1 MRHNAKTVLP
11 ITAHHFDAVLFD
23 LDGVITKTAS
33 VHAACW
39 KKLFDDFLR
48 QYAAKTAQ
56 TFVPFDIVAD
66 YARYVDGKLRWEGVR
81 DFLAAR
87 NIFLPPGTQDDPP
100 GIHTIHALALRKD
113 DLFTV
118 VLQEKGVDILV
129 DGLALV
135 QHVRAAGLKTA
146 VVSSSKNCQM
156 VLQMAHIEQLF
167 DIRVDGVTAE
177 QLQLQGKPAP
187 DPFLKAAE
195 LLDVVP
201 QRAVVVEDALSGVQS
216 GVRGNFGLVV
226 AVDRLGNAAA
236 LYESG
241 ADLVVTDLRSLIV

>member
-1 MRHNAKTVLP
+1 MIVLP
-11 ITAHHFDAVLFD
+11 ITHSHFDAVLFD
-23 LDGVITKTAS
+23 LDGVITQTAK

-48 QYAAKTAQ
+48 EHAAISKQ

-66 YARYVDGKLRWEGVR
+66 YARYVDGKLRREGVR
-81 DFLAAR
+81 DFLASR
-87 NIFLPPGTQDDPP
+87 HIFLPAGKKDDPS
-100 GIHTIHALALRKD
+100 GLNTVQDLARRKD

-118 VLQEKGVDILV
+118 VLREEGVEILA

-135 QHVRAAGLKTA
+135 RHARAEGLKTA
-146 VVSSSKNCQM
+146 VVSSSKNCRM
-156 VLQMAHIEQLF
+156 VLQMAEIEHLF
-167 DIRVDGVTAE
+167 DIRVDGVTAG

-201 QRAVVVEDALSGVQS
+201 QRAVVVEDAIVGVQS

-226 AVDRLGNAAA
+226 GVDRLGNAAA
-236 LYESG
+236 LRDSG

>member
-1 MRHNAKTVLP
+1 MTNSP
-11 ITAHHFDAVLFD
+11 ITPQHFDAVLFD
-23 LDGVITKTAS
+23 LDGVITRTAK

-48 QYAAKTAQ
+48 QQAALSGQ
-56 TFVPFDIVAD
+56 PFVPFDITAD
-66 YARYVDGKLRWEGVR
+66 YASYVDGKLRQEGVR
-81 DFLAAR
+81 DFLASR
-87 NIFLPPGTQDDPP
+87 HIFLPEGEKNNP
-100 GIHTIHALALRKD
+100 LALNTIQGLARRKD

-118 VLQEKGVDILV
+118 VLQQEGVEILA

-135 QHVRAAGLKTA
+135 RHVRAIGLKTA
-146 VVSSSKNCQM
+146 VVSSSKNCRL
-156 VLQMAHIEQLF
+156 VLQMADIEQLF

-177 QLQLQGKPAP
+177 KLQLAGKPAP

-195 LLDVVP
+195 LLDVLP
-201 QRAVVVEDALSGVQS
+201 QRAVVIEDALSGVQS
-216 GVRGNFGLVV
+216 GVSGRFGLVV
-226 AVDRLGNAAA
+226 AVDRLDNAAA

>member
-1 MRHNAKTVLP
+1 MTVSP
-11 ITAHHFDAVLFD
+11 ITLDSFDAVLFD
-23 LDGVITKTAS
+23 LDGVITQTAR

-48 QYAAKTAQ
+48 QHAAITEQ
-56 TFVPFDIVAD
+56 TFVPFDIASD
-66 YARYVDGKLRWEGVR
+66 YARYVDGKLRQEGVR
-81 DFLAAR
+81 DFLASR
-87 NIFLPPGTQDDPP
+87 HIFLPAGEKDDPP
-100 GIHTIHALALRKD
+100 GMHTIQGLARRKD
-113 DLFTV
+113 DLFTL
-118 VLQEKGVDILV
+118 VLQEEGVDILA

-135 QHVRAAGLKTA
+135 RHVRTAGLKTA

-167 DIRVDGVTAE
+167 DIRVDGITAE

-201 QRAVVVEDALSGVQS
+201 QRAVVVEDAISGVQS
-216 GVRGNFGLVV
+216 GVRGHFGLVV
-226 AVDRLGNAAA
+226 AVDHLGNAAA